1 MMNGFSKKT
10 FHLIFNFSLV
20 LILVFLTAC
29 QPASTPTA
37 ELSVEKQE
45 ESKPAENQ
53 PTEEK
58 AAEVAQTEEALPVKK
73 VALLL
78 PGVSYD
84 KSWSQ
89 NGYEGLMKAK
99 EDCGIEPAFTESVE
113 QAEQTETF
121 RNYAQQGY
129 NTIIGHGSQFTDA
142 ALTVGKEFPEIDFVV
157 TNSMLAENN
166 VSAISADYMHMGYL
180 AGVLACNMS
189 KTRHVAII
197 QDVRL
202 PIMDPV
208 YASFPIGAKTC
219 GEDFKT
225 TITVFGAMGDTVKAR
240 ESALAV
246 IAEGADVIWG
256 NMNEEIAGVFSA
268 AEDKGIWTI
277 GLYSDM
283 YDASPK
289 TVIGSTVFYPDKE
302 VYEAACGKINDG
314 KVHFLSMN
322 IPDAMDIILT
332 KNVPED
338 VAAKVEQA
346 RQDLRDG
353 KVNFPDYL
361 STTIHD

>member
-1 MMNGFSKKT
+1 MIGSRHKVLT
-10 FHLIFNFSLV
+10 VVFNLALV
-20 LILVFLTAC
+20 LVFLVMAAC
-29 QPASTPTA
+29 QPAPA
-37 ELSVEKQE
+37 A
-45 ESKPAENQ
+45 PAE
-53 PTEEK
+53 PAAEEATEAKPVESTEAEEEK
-58 AAEVAQTEEALPVKK
+58 PVEEAAAAKK

-78 PGVSYD
+78 PGVIYD

-89 NGYEGLMKAK
+89 SGYEGLVKAK
-99 EDCGIEPAFTESVE
+99 EECGIEPAYTESVE
-113 QAEQTETF
+113 QAEQTEVF

-129 NTIIGHGSQFTDA
+129 DTIIGHGSQYTDA
-142 ALTVGKEFPEIDFVV
+142 AMSVAKEFPEIDFVV
-157 TNSMLAENN
+157 TNSMLAGEN

-208 YASFPIGAKTC
+208 YASFPMGAKTC

-277 GLYSDM
+277 GLYRDM
-283 YDASPK
+283 YEESPK

-314 KVHFLSMN
+314 TVHFLSMN

-332 KNVPED
+332 ENVPDD

-346 RQDLRDG
+346 RQDLREG
-353 KVNFPDYL
+353 KVQFPDYL
-361 STTIHD
+361 STTQHD

>member
-1 MMNGFSKKT
+1 MIKLNKK
-10 FHLIFNFSLV
+10 LQLVFSLGLV
-20 LILVFLTAC
+20 ISLVFLSAC
-29 QPASTPTA
+29 QPKQADPAS
-37 ELSVEKQE
+37 ED
-45 ESKPAENQ
+45 
-53 PTEEK
+53 
-58 AAEVAQTEEALPVKK
+58 VKEGK
-73 VALLL
+73 RVALLL
-78 PGVSYD
+78 PGVIYD

-89 NGYEGLMKAK
+89 NGYDGLMMAK
-99 EDCGIEPAFTESVE
+99 EECGIEPAYTESVE
-113 QAEQTETF
+113 QAEQTEVF

-129 NTIIGHGSQFTDA
+129 DIIIGHGSQYTDA

-157 TNSMLAENN
+157 TNSMLAEGN

-208 YASFPIGAKTC
+208 YASFPMGAATC
-219 GEDFKT
+219 GDDFKT
-225 TITVFGAMGDTVKAR
+225 TITVFGAMGDTAKAR

-246 IAEGADVIWG
+246 ISEGADVIWG

-289 TVIGSTVFYPDKE
+289 TVIGSTVFYPDTQ
-302 VYEAACGKINDG
+302 VFEAACGKISDG
-314 KVHFLSMN
+314 TVHFLSMY
-322 IPDAMDIILT
+322 IPGAMDIILT
-332 KNVPED
+332 PNVPDD
-338 VAAKVEQA
+338 VAAKVEAA

-353 KVNFPDYL
+353 KIEFPDYL